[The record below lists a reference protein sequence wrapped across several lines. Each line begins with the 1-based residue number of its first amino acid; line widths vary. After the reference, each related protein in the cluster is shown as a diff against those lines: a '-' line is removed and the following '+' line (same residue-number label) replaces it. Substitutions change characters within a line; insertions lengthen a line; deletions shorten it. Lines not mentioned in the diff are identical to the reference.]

1 MIMVEPVFFSDDFG
15 NVFDAAWT
23 LFMALD
29 QTEEMLKWQNS
40 SLEDFSY
47 EREDIT
53 DMMFNNLV
61 NQQFFGQ
68 SVRYRFIFP

>member
-1 MIMVEPVFFSDDFG
+1 M
-15 NVFDAAWT
+15 FDAAWA

-68 SVRYRFIFP
+68 SVRYRFMIS